1 RIAGSRHRAAGVDVH
16 DLADRADRGGIQCH
30 AVPARVFGK
39 RVAGIERNELARP
52 LKRIFA
58 NWEPAVSAS
67 GARPSTVVNSQNR
80 ARVGAAHL
88 DLRVL
93 RSLWELVI

>member
-1 RIAGSRHRAAGVDVH
+1 MAGSRSCAAGVDVH
-16 DLADRADRGGIQCH
+16 ELAHRADWGGIHCT
-30 AVPARVFGK
+30 AVPARVSGK
-39 RVAGIERNELARP
+39 RAAGIERNELARP

-80 ARVGAAHL
+80 AKVGAAHL
-88 DLRVL
+88 HLRVL